1 MKKRTAFLDLLLDAR
16 EAGAQL
22 SDEDLREEVDTFMF
36 EVSQFGQFGRNA
48 FLSFC
53 LLVKSILT
61 SRFTHRGTTPP
72 PPGCAGRCS
81 CWETTLACRYASL
94 PASDRSVQIHVE
106 FPGPTSKFKLVSFD
120 PLPQDAAADELDA
133 IFQGSDRAPTVRDLQ
148 NMKYLERV
156 IKETLRLFPSVP
168 FIGRKVFQDVDLG
181 EAKPR
186 VERNFKR

>member
-1 MKKRTAFLDLLLDAR
+1 M
-16 EAGAQL
+16 
-22 SDEDLREEVDTFMF
+22 
-36 EVSQFGQFGRNA
+36 
-48 FLSFC
+48 
-53 LLVKSILT
+53 
-61 SRFTHRGTTPP
+61 
-72 PPGCAGRCS
+72 
-81 CWETTLACRYASL
+81 
-94 PASDRSVQIHVE
+94 E